1 MRRIKNRSLTLA
13 DQQYLRDQSL
23 LVEIR
28 AASAKIDNLEVR
40 INELNDKLSKHIS
53 LIEQVYTTLQSPIE
67 KVKKFFR

>member
-40 INELNDKLSKHIS
+40 INELNEKLSKHIS